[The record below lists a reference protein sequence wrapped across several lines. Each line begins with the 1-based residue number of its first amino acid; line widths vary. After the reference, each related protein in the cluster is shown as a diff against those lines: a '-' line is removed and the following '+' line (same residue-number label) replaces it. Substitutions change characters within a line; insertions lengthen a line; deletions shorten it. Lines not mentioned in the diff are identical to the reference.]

1 MMNNKMENRKS
12 EIIEIVLVTILTAL
26 GINLVSSSIFM
37 LDDIKNIIIML
48 IGIIIC
54 ISVIV
59 YYLKIKVKS
68 MNVNK
73 AIEGNIIVDA
83 TNKKIHKLLEYS
95 SSYHIGENI
104 NAVLLEDKEI
114 MKKYNNSIENIEE
127 YCEDTSKL
135 QNSYFG
141 YVINNTIE
149 YEIIDIFT
157 DSIFLRDKDIK
168 TFDLNNAPKDIL
180 DNIFIK
186 VLSKNYKEREEFNNY
201 VEGAEVEG
209 AELFNLKS
217 DEGNI
222 YNKFSIEIPK
232 DATISKNRN
241 SLVVESS
248 ICKLTIEWG
257 IENAHMP
264 FPNMEFYNLF
274 SQKDKISCD
283 DIEFSYFVE
292 INVEYKLLSMFSKK
306 ANRYYSWIEYLV
318 NEITKEFDFEDCLKR
333 NSWDLLKNIKK
344 II

>member
-1 MMNNKMENRKS
+1 MNNKMENKKS
-12 EIIEIVLVTILTAL
+12 EIMEIVLVTILTAL

-54 ISVIV
+54 IGVIV
-59 YYLKIKVKS
+59 YYLKTKVKS

-73 AIEGNIIVDA
+73 IIEGNIIVDV
-83 TNKKIHKLLEYS
+83 TNKNIHKSLEYS
-95 SSYHIGENI
+95 SSYHISENI
-104 NAVLLEDKEI
+104 KAVLLEDEEI
-114 MKKYNNSIENIEE
+114 KKKYNNSLENIEE
-127 YCEDTSKL
+127 YYEDSTKL

-141 YVINNTIE
+141 YVVNSAIE
-149 YEIIDIFT
+149 YEIVDSFT
-157 DSIFLRDKDIK
+157 DSIYLRDKDVK

-186 VLSKNYKEREEFNNY
+186 ILSKNYKEREGFKHCDEE
-201 VEGAEVEG
+201 VEEEG
-209 AELFNLKS
+209 AELFSLKS
-217 DEGNI
+217 DEGYI
-222 YNKFSIEIPK
+222 YNKFSIEFPK
-232 DATISKNRN
+232 DASISKNKN
-241 SLVVESS
+241 KLIIKSN

-257 IENAHMP
+257 IDYAHMP
-264 FPNMEFYNLF
+264 FPDMEFYNHF
-274 SQKDKISCD
+274 SPEDKINYD

-306 ANRYYSWIEYLV
+306 SNGYYSWIEYLV